1 MASEEDNPCMYKQR
15 GLLPWILGGLTI
27 AGVAAAI
34 MVSSDRPV
42 TPSLPQAGAPISA
55 PVSLPLPAPA
65 TEAAPAP
72 ATQVAS
78 AVETADMPD
87 ASAPQPTAQ
96 AQTNTEPTVQSG
108 QIWECTTNGQKT
120 FSNNPCGENSK
131 LLAMREINTM
141 NATPEVRDQRAYG
154 RDPRYAPQYT
164 DQNTYADQNAYAGE
178 DTYAE
183 PGNGEY
189 GGTSYAVVQGLAFLP
204 RRRPE
209 HPHRPESQHNF
220 SESHHNYG
228 AMPRRN

>member
-1 MASEEDNPCMYKQR
+1 MYKQR

-120 FSNNPCGENSK
+120 FSNNPCGDKPS
-131 LLAMREINTM
+131 LREVGPINTM
-141 NATPEVRDQRAYG
+141 DPTPLF
-154 RDPRYAPQYT
+154 APSRSY
-164 DQNTYADQNAYAGE
+164 
-178 DTYAE
+178 E
-183 PGNGEY
+183 PQSSYQPEY
-189 GGTSYAVVQGLAFLP
+189 SYPGTQESAGTSYPMVVAIPFYERRLP
-204 RRRPE
+204 DHR
-209 HPHRPESQHNF
+209 HRPHD
-220 SESHHNYG
+220 HDRG
-228 AMPRRN
+228 PPPRRN